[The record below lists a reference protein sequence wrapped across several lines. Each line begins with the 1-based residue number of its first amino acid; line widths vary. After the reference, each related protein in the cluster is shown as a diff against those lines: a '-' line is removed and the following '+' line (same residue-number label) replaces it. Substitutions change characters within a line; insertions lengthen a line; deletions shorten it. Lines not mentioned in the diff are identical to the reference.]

1 MTEINCPH
9 FATLSRERF
18 ADENSPPF
26 ANIRDKNI
34 PLECTICERRAQHLW
49 LCLHSQCLMVFCS
62 DVAPNHVICHYKK
75 DSSHCV
81 HMNLNNFR
89 LWCHECEAEIVIGL
103 EEEEEPHTMTVE
115 PQRPRGLTGLQNLG
129 NTCYMNS
136 ALQALCNT
144 PPLVH
149 YFLERPRF
157 EERPAPVQRCS
168 GELSSRSQWLTSA
181 LHNLVVDMWA
191 GLGQDYLVPAPI
203 LYAISHT
210 HPMFRGFQQHDSQE
224 FLRCLMDQL
233 HEEMKVPG
241 LEPLSNNIFW
251 QEENSDN
258 DLDASSEGEE
268 YETCDSGVSERSS
281 LSEDTNQ
288 LKPVTLSVSRSPSP
302 TEHRKIKSQ
311 SHNNQPGTPSKNKKV
326 HYRSI
331 ISDIFDGTLLS
342 SVQCLTCNRV
352 STRIETFQDLSLPIP
367 NRDHL
372 NILHQGNVSGPPKCS
387 HLYTIEQGWFAWL
400 WDWVC
405 SLFWG
410 PTVSLHDC
418 LSAFFSADELK
429 GDNMYSCEKCN
440 KLRNGVKYSRVL
452 KMPEVLCIHLKRF
465 RHDLMFS
472 SKITSYISFP
482 MDGLDMKAYMHQDCS
497 CTVTRYELMSVI
509 CHHGSSGSG
518 GHYTCYALNSPT
530 DQWYHYDDHSVTK
543 VSPQTVKN
551 SQAYVLFYRKE
562 STKMHRIRKRMA
574 KLQELSQYE
583 PRRYLVSAEWM
594 SRFNSLSEP
603 GPIDNRRLLYGT
615 QDNSGSQGLRA
626 SVSLS
631 GPVWS
636 FLQKTF
642 GGGPQITTDMSFN
655 LVDCH
660 YNNKRDHWGERW
672 EEKSSSPGE
681 DTSSI
686 YCAGL
691 NDTNSSGDSRSVDKI
706 SYDNQDSGIWMD
718 KKYNA
723 RDLQNKRSFE
733 N

>member
-1 MTEINCPH
+1 MAEINCPH
-9 FATLSRERF
+9 FASLSRERF
-18 ADENSPPF
+18 ADENSPTF

-34 PLECTICERRAQHLW
+34 PLECAVCRRRAQHIW
-49 LCLHSQCLMVFCS
+49 LCLNTQCLMVLCS
-62 DVAPNHVICHYKK
+62 DISSNHLINHYKK
-75 DSSHCV
+75 DPSHCV
-81 HMNLNNFR
+81 YMNLSNLR
-89 LWCHECEAEIVIGL
+89 LWCYECETEIVIGV
-103 EEEEEPHTMTVE
+103 EEEEDETHTMTVE

-149 YFLERPRF
+149 YFLERRY
-157 EERPAPVQRCS
+157 EERPVSVPRFS
-168 GELSSRSQWLTSA
+168 GELNSMRGQWLTSA
-181 LHNLVVDMWA
+181 LHNLILDMWS
-191 GLGQDYLVPAPI
+191 GIGQEYLIPAPI

-233 HEEMKVPG
+233 HEEMKVAG
-241 LEPLSNNIFW
+241 LEPLSNTFC
-251 QEENSDN
+251 QDESSDI
-258 DLDASSEGEE
+258 DFDGSSEGEE

-281 LSEDTNQ
+281 LSDDTNQ
-288 LKPVTLSVSRSPSP
+288 LKPVTLSISRSSSP
-302 TEHRKIKSQ
+302 TEHRKAK
-311 SHNNQPGTPSKNKKV
+311 NQGHGNPPGTPSKNKKV

-342 SVQCLTCNRV
+342 SVQCLTCNRI
-352 STRIETFQDLSLPIP
+352 STRVEAFQDLSLPIP

-452 KMPEVLCIHLKRF
+452 KLPEVLCIHLKRF

-482 MDGLDMKAYMHQDCS
+482 MEGLDMKAYMHQDCTCS
-497 CTVTRYELMSVI
+497 VTRYELMSVI

-518 GHYTCYALNSPT
+518 GHYTCYALNTPT

-562 STKMHRIRKRMA
+562 STKMRKIRKRFA
-574 KLQELSQYE
+574 RLQDLSQYE
-583 PRRYLVSAEWM
+583 PRRYLVSSEWM

-603 GPIDNRRLLYGT
+603 GPIDNRRLLYGA
-615 QDNSGSQGLRA
+615 QDGNASQGLRA

-636 FLQKTF
+636 YLHKTF

-655 LVDCH
+655 LIDSH
-660 YNNKRDHWGERW
+660 YNAKRENWGGERW
-672 EEKSSSPGE
+672 EEKSNSQGD

-686 YCAGL
+686 YCGGL
-691 NDTNSSGDSRSVDKI
+691 TENSEGDNRSVDRA
-706 SYDNQDSGIWMD
+706 SSCDNQDSGIWID
-718 KKYNA
+718 QKNK
-723 RDLQNKRSFE
+723 DQQNKRDFQ